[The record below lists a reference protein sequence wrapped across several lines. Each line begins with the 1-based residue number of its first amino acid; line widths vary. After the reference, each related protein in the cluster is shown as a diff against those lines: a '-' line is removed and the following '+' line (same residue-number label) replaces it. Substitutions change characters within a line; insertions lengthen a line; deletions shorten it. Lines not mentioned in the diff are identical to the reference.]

1 VRKKTPKIAPF
12 PWDFVTPPEEDR
24 ATAIGNMQKNSV
36 KITHA
41 VQGISSRT
49 DRQTHIENY
58 TDTHTLTSSSQYS
71 ADAPAVIIVH
81 SRCFPRNSQGKNSTG
96 IPIN

>member
-49 DRQTHIENY
+49 DRQTHRKLHWY
-58 TDTHTLTSSSQYS
+58 THIDKLITILSRRSRGNNCSFSLFSTKLTRQKL
-71 ADAPAVIIVH
+71 H
-81 SRCFPRNSQGKNSTG
+81 GNSN
-96 IPIN
+96 